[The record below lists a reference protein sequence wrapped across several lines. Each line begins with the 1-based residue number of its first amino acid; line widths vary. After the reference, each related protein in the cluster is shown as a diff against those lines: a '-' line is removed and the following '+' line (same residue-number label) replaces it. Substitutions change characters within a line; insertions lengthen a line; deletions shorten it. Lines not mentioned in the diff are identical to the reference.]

1 MLSMIKGLGLQLTTS
16 STRSAQLTTGNKSTT
31 LPQSQTHSGTGPTGQ
46 RSQYRPTGYTS
57 VVSHSSATILLLP
70 LGTVYRSLFEIISHF
85 DSMELNTF
93 KLQLKPHLFNS
104 IRRTQSK
111 KYLALTS
118 PNKYLISYSTLT
130 TECIKSLFTKYIL

>member
-1 MLSMIKGLGLQLTTS
+1 
-16 STRSAQLTTGNKSTT
+16 
-31 LPQSQTHSGTGPTGQ
+31 
-46 RSQYRPTGYTS
+46 
-57 VVSHSSATILLLP
+57 
-70 LGTVYRSLFEIISHF
+70 
-85 DSMELNTF
+85 MELNTF

-104 IRRTQSK
+104 IRRTQSSDSAE